1 MLRHRSDTQFPD
13 TGHASSLRSLDSGLR
28 RSDGAWADV
37 VYSFKV
43 IGVIRT
49 LSKGFTGKTCFTI
62 LPCMEPLSATP
73 NPFGGIVLEPDLL
86 PSDPLEF
93 APRLKSSLE
102 EWTAE
107 GYKLVWLELPLSRSS
122 LVPVAAGEGF
132 TYHHADDRY
141 VMMLKRLEDEAFVP
155 NYSTHYIG
163 AGGVVINA
171 DNEILVVREKRG
183 GVGSGSFK
191 LPGGHLHDEEH
202 LADAV
207 VREVL
212 EETGIESRFVSLVCF
227 RHQHAYRHGKSDI
240 YFVCRL
246 EPLSTR
252 ISKQDDEIAE
262 CVWMPVDTYLNTD
275 SVSIFNKEIVRAA
288 IETPGFGPITIDGY
302 RDPAKVEVFFPKD
315 GTRGG

>member
-1 MLRHRSDTQFPD
+1 MLRHRSDTQFRD

-49 LSKGFTGKTCFTI
+49 LSKGFTGKACFTI
-62 LPCMEPLSATP
+62 LPCMEPLIATP
-73 NPFGGIVLEPDLL
+73 NPFGGIVLEPDQL

-141 VMMLKRLEDEAFVP
+141 VMMLKRLEEAAFVP

-246 EPLSTR
+246 EPLSNR

>member
-1 MLRHRSDTQFPD
+1 MFIDGDWRDFNSV
-13 TGHASSLRSLDSGLR
+13 AGLYR
-28 RSDGAWADV
+28 QDALHYTAR
-37 VYSFKV
+37 
-43 IGVIRT
+43 
-49 LSKGFTGKTCFTI
+49 
-62 LPCMEPLSATP
+62 MEPLIATP

-141 VMMLKRLEDEAFVP
+141 VMMLKRLEEEAFVP

-246 EPLSTR
+246 EPLSNR

>member
-1 MLRHRSDTQFPD
+1 
-13 TGHASSLRSLDSGLR
+13 
-28 RSDGAWADV
+28 
-37 VYSFKV
+37 
-43 IGVIRT
+43 
-49 LSKGFTGKTCFTI
+49 
-62 LPCMEPLSATP
+62 MEPLIATP
-73 NPFGGIVLEPDLL
+73 NPFGGIVPDPDL
-86 PSDPLEF
+86 PPTDPVEF
-93 APRLKSSLE
+93 APRLKHSPND
-102 EWTAE
+102 WTE
-107 GYKLVWLELPLSRSS
+107 VGYKVVWLEIPLHRAG
-122 LVPVAAGEGF
+122 LVPVAAVEGF

-141 VMMLKRLEDEAFVP
+141 VMMLKRLEEEAFVP

-171 DNEILVVREKRG
+171 NNEILVVREKRD

-191 LPGGHLHDEEH
+191 LPGGHLHEEEH

-240 YFVCRL
+240 YFVCLL
-246 EPLSTR
+246 EPLSAR

-262 CVWMPVDTYLNTD
+262 CVWMPVSTYLNAE
-275 SVSIFNKEIVRAA
+275 SVSVFNKEIVRAA
-288 IETPGFGPITIDGY
+288 METPGFGPITIDGY

-315 GTRGG
+315 GNDEG

>member
-1 MLRHRSDTQFPD
+1 MTAKAFS
-13 TGHASSLRSLDSGLR
+13 DSG
-28 RSDGAWADV
+28 S
-37 VYSFKV
+37 
-43 IGVIRT
+43 GVQTRLMQVRVLT
-49 LSKGFTGKTCFTI
+49 KGFTRKRRFTI
-62 LPCMEPLSATP
+62 LPRMEPLIATP
-73 NPFGGIVLEPDLL
+73 NPFGGIVLEPDRL

-93 APRLKSSLE
+93 APRLKNSLE
-102 EWTAE
+102 EWTGA
-107 GYKLVWLELPLSRSS
+107 GYKLVWLEVPLSRAG
-122 LVPVAAGEGF
+122 LVPVATGEGF

-141 VMMLKRLEDEAFVP
+141 VMMLKRLEEGAFVP

-163 AGGVVINA
+163 AGGVVINS
-171 DNEILVVREKRG
+171 DNEVLVVRERRD

-191 LPGGHLHDEEH
+191 LPGGHLHEEEH

-246 EPLSTR
+246 EPLSSD
-252 ISKQDDEIAE
+252 ISKQEDEIAE
-262 CVWMPVDTYLNTD
+262 CVWMPVETYLNAE
-275 SVSIFNKEIVRAA
+275 SVSVFNKEIVRAA
-288 IETPGFGPITIDGY
+288 IETPGFGPIAIDGY

-315 GTRGG
+315 GTGGGQPKS

>member
-1 MLRHRSDTQFPD
+1 
-13 TGHASSLRSLDSGLR
+13 
-28 RSDGAWADV
+28 
-37 VYSFKV
+37 
-43 IGVIRT
+43 
-49 LSKGFTGKTCFTI
+49 
-62 LPCMEPLSATP
+62 METLSATP
-73 NPFGGIVLEPDLL
+73 NPFGGIVPDPDVL
-86 PSDPLEF
+86 PADPSEF
-93 APRLKSSLE
+93 AQRLERSLR
-102 EWTAE
+102 EWTE
-107 GYKLVWLELPLSRSS
+107 TGYKLIWLEVPLTNAG

-132 TYHHADDRY
+132 TYHHADDSY

-191 LPGGHLHDEEH
+191 LPGGHLHEEEH

-207 VREVL
+207 VREVF
-212 EETGIESRFVSLVCF
+212 EETGIQSRFVSLVCF

-246 EPLSTR
+246 EPLTDS
-252 ISKQDDEIAE
+252 IAMQEDEIAE
-262 CVWMPVDTYLNTD
+262 CVWMPVETYLKAE

-288 IETPGFGPITIDGY
+288 IETPGFGPIAIDGY

-315 GTRGG
+315 GVGPG

>member
-1 MLRHRSDTQFPD
+1 MALWLYD
-13 TGHASSLRSLDSGLR
+13 A
-28 RSDGAWADV
+28 GALHYTA
-37 VYSFKV
+37 
-43 IGVIRT
+43 R
-49 LSKGFTGKTCFTI
+49 
-62 LPCMEPLSATP
+62 MEPLSATA
-73 NPFGGIVLEPDLL
+73 NPFGGIVPEPNLL
-86 PSDPLEF
+86 PADPLEF
-93 APRLKSSLE
+93 APRLKHSLN
-102 EWTAE
+102 EWTE
-107 GYKLVWLELPLSRSS
+107 VGYKLVWLEIPLSRAG
-122 LVPVAAGEGF
+122 LVPVAVDEGF

-141 VMMLKRLEDEAFVP
+141 VMMLGRLVDEAFVP

-191 LPGGHLHDEEH
+191 LPGGHLHEQEH

-262 CVWMPVDTYLNTD
+262 CVWMPVDTYLN
-275 SVSIFNKEIVRAA
+275 SESASIFNKEIVRAA
-288 IETPGFGPITIDGY
+288 IETPGFAPITIDGY
-302 RDPAKVEVFFPKD
+302 RDPAKVEVFFPK
-315 GTRGG
+315 GGMHEGQPNS